1 MCFAFLRFVGMCL
14 CLEWVGA
21 WVLAAGVDL
30 GGGCIGGWLLA
41 WTWAGGCIGGW
52 LLAWTWAG
60 GCLGVGC
67 WRGPGQVG
75 AWALAAGVDLGRWVH
90 WGVSGRWRALSALI
104 SLVLLLAVAVTLR
117 SQYGGGLRGLMALG
131 ASRERKALHG
141 WGALP
146 AGQAPRT
153 LDLNPSPAPC
163 TLELNPSPAPCTLEL
178 NPSQAPQPRP

>member
-1 MCFAFLRFVGMCL
+1 MP
-14 CLEWVGA
+14 
-21 WVLAAGVDL
+21 
-30 GGGCIGGWLLA
+30 GCWLLA
-41 WTWAGGCIGGW
+41 WTWAVGALGGGCWRGPGQVGALGG
-52 LLAWTWAG
+52 
-60 GCLGVGC
+60 GC

-163 TLELNPSPAPCTLEL
+163 TLELNPS
-178 NPSQAPQPRP
+178 QAPQPRP